1 MHESSMAPGAQY
13 RLPAFYLSCAEQL
26 PESSPG
32 RPLLGRLLDSGAPPQ
47 GVVFITL
54 KSDLV
59 SPVLACTA
67 ANKLGARIRRILIL
81 QGLEAGM
88 VDQLSPRVQVLQH
101 CLLDQPP
108 ATSIEL
114 QLCTGLSA
122 EIYRQLGH
130 SLQDLRSEGV
140 LLICLDRTP
149 ADWRGADYRSPHDGY
164 WRELM
169 DRWVDEQQWQRA
181 IKLADKNGS
190 QVATVQSSVSNAS
203 LCLMHAAFALGGLC
217 QPQRLFG
224 YGLDDQDRAL
234 AGLGWMR

>member
-26 PESSPG
+26 PPGNPG
-32 RPLLGRLLDSGAPPQ
+32 RPLLERLLDSGVPPQ

-54 KSDLV
+54 QPDLV

-67 ANKLGARIRRILIL
+67 ASELSARIQRTLSL
-81 QGLEAGM
+81 QGLESDLA
-88 VDQLSPRVQVLQH
+88 DQLSPRIQVLQH
-101 CLLDQPP
+101 YLLDQPP
-108 ATSIEL
+108 ATVIEL

-122 EIYRQLGH
+122 DTYRRLGH
-130 SLQDLRSEGV
+130 GLQDLRSEGV

-149 ADWRGADYRSPHDGY
+149 ADWRDADYRSPHDGY

-169 DRWVDEQQWQRA
+169 DRWVDEQQWQQA
-181 IKLADKNGS
+181 IRLADKGGG
-190 QVATVQSSVSNAS
+190 QVVATQSSISNAS